1 MGRHPVGV
9 KGRNLTSFP
18 LNNTCKSSDSNDSD
32 VVVVAA
38 GSSIHELDAVSFV
51 GVLWKGLIL
60 RKLEAEDSGRWYNNK
75 IKCRP
80 EGGSGNSSAPISVSH
95 DRDASSAMLSVNI

>member
-51 GVLWKGLIL
+51 GVLWIGLIL

-80 EGGSGNSSAPISVSH
+80 EGGIGQCP
-95 DRDASSAMLSVNI
+95 NICFT

>member
-60 RKLEAEDSGRWYNNK
+60 RKLEAEDSGRWYNN
-75 IKCRP
+75 
-80 EGGSGNSSAPISVSH
+80 V
-95 DRDASSAMLSVNI
+95 DRREAVAIAVPQYLFHMTEMLPLQCLV